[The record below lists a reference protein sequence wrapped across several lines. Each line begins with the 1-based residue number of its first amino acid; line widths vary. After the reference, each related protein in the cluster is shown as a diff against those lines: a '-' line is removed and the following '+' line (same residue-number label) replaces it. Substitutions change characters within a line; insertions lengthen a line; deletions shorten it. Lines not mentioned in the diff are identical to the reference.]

1 MNTPPDTQHPG
12 ILNPVGH
19 VMLAFRS
26 EADLQRALPHMLEL
40 GVDVVPLFHILP
52 QDMLLQVDM
61 ALKSSGPLASLGQ
74 ELNLA
79 TAHRDMALVGCSFLL
94 LPVAD
99 GVQGQLVADIARGFG
114 AVSGQHYG
122 QLVITELIDPGSDT
136 QLARILEGHRL
147 NAPGAAPAA
156 V

>member
-19 VMLAFRS
+19 VMLAFRT
-26 EADLQRALPHMLEL
+26 EADLQRALPHLLEL
-40 GVDVVPLFHILP
+40 GLGVVPLVHILP
-52 QDMLLQVDM
+52 QDMLVQVDI
-61 ALKSSGPLASLGQ
+61 ALKSSGLLAGFGQ

-94 LPVAD
+94 LPVVD
-99 GVQGQLVADIARGFG
+99 GVQGQLVADIARSFG

-122 QLVITELIDPGSDT
+122 QLVITEVIDPGSDA
-136 QLARILEGHRL
+136 QLARILQGHRL
-147 NAPGAAPAA
+147 DAPGSAPAA
-156 V
+156 D